1 MTHDPVRLL
10 ARAAAAAGL
19 ALLGAAPALAAGGGL
34 AFDDPRLQSEVALQV
49 AIPQVVDGGP
59 LPRNYAR
66 DGRNLSPPI
75 SWTPGPPN
83 VRGYVVIVQD
93 PDAPGPQPFVH
104 WLAYDIPRQM
114 TSLARGLHNMDT
126 LTRPLGV
133 EQGRNDHGG
142 VGYTGPDVPPG
153 APGRHYHFQ
162 VFAVDR
168 ALRTP
173 PGTDLATLERD
184 MAGHVAARGELVA
197 TYTPPPPARP
207 PGDKDKPAAD
217 GAAPPVAAPGA

>member
-1 MTHDPVRLL
+1 MTHDPVRHL
-10 ARAAAAAGL
+10 ARTAAAAGL
-19 ALLGAAPALAAGGGL
+19 ALLAAAPALAAGGGL
-34 AFDDPRLQSEVALQV
+34 AFDDPRLQSKVALQV
-49 AIPQVVDGGP
+49 AIPQVVDGGR

-75 SWTPGPPN
+75 SWTPGPPA

-93 PDAPGPQPFVH
+93 PDAAGARPFVH
-104 WLAYDIPRQM
+104 WLAYDIARQM
-114 TSLARGLHNMDT
+114 TSLPRGVHNMDT

-142 VGYTGPDVPPG
+142 VGYTGPDVIEG
-153 APGRHYHFQ
+153 APAHHYHFQ

-168 ALRTP
+168 PLRTP
-173 PGTDLATLERD
+173 PGADLATLERD

-197 TYTPPPPARP
+197 TYTPPPTPRAPR
-207 PGDKDKPAAD
+207 DKDKPASD
-217 GAAPPVAAPGA
+217 GAAPGVAAPGA